1 MSRRRQEG
9 PVLPRAIS
17 AAQAGELDRARELL
31 QQALVQDP
39 GNEFAHLWLER
50 VLESSR
56 ETAAS
61 AEGATDGARIG
72 TPRALAVVAMAV
84 LVAVTVAELLTTWSD
99 LWLGV
104 AIHALTLVGLFVA
117 SIMTRWREAWAFVL
131 SLAFAPLIRILS
143 LSLPLNSFP
152 LLYWYLITSVPLFA
166 AAWAAGRSLGYSW
179 RGLGMTLRGWPLQV
193 MVGLSGLAISV
204 VEYLILR
211 PEPLA
216 PELSWRSTWQPAL
229 ILLVCTGLLEEMIFR
244 GLLQRSAADAL
255 GRWAVLYVAT
265 LFAVL
270 HVGYRS
276 LPDVV
281 FVLLVGLFFGWVV
294 ARTRS
299 LLGVTIAHGATNIM
313 LFLVL
318 PFVI

>member
-9 PVLPRAIS
+9 PALPRAIA

-31 QQALVQDP
+31 QQALIEDP
-39 GNEFAHLWLER
+39 GNEFARLWLER

-56 ETAAS
+56 ETARPAV
-61 AEGATDGARIG
+61 GAADRAWIG
-72 TPRALAVVAMAV
+72 TPRALAVVAVAV
-84 LVAVTVAELLTTWSD
+84 LVAVAVAELLTTWFD
-99 LWLGV
+99 LGLGLAV
-104 AIHALTLVGLFVA
+104 HALTLVGLFVL
-117 SIMTRWREAWAFVL
+117 STKTRWREAWAFVI

-143 LSLPLNSFP
+143 LALPLNSFP

-166 AAWAAGRSLGYSW
+166 ATWAAGRSLGYSW

-193 MVGLSGLAISV
+193 MVGLSGLAIGAG
-204 VEYLILR
+204 EYLILR

-216 PELSWRSTWQPAL
+216 AELSWRSIWQPAL
-229 ILLVCTGLLEEMIFR
+229 ILFVCTGLLEEMIFR
-244 GLLQRSAADAL
+244 GLLQRSTTDAL
-255 GRWAVLYVAT
+255 GRWGVPYVAM

-270 HVGYRS
+270 HVGYKS
-276 LPDVV
+276 LPDVA